1 MSETHAG
8 LCWKDHRW
16 MLVRSWDP
24 ELLHEHVRPP
34 RPFPGRTFRNEHE
47 DGPVLPEPGT
57 HFEKVKMLAAEET
70 VNTTKWG
77 SGFVPGIM

>member
-24 ELLHEHVRPP
+24 ELLQERIRPP
-34 RPFPGRTFRNEHE
+34 ALFLGGPSGTNMKTALYSQSLGRILKKSRCLRPKK
-47 DGPVLPEPGT
+47 L
-57 HFEKVKMLAAEET
+57 
-70 VNTTKWG
+70 
-77 SGFVPGIM
+77 